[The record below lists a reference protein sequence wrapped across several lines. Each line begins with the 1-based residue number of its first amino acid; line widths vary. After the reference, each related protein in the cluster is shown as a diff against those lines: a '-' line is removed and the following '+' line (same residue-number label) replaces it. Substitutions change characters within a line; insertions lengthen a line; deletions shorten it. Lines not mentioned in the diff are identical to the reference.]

1 MDDLG
6 RVRSLCKDLVD
17 FVFLWGITS
26 LWVDLCSSSS
36 SSSSTSSKARV
47 AIVILVIVMDGRDLT
62 TLVVRILSD
71 GAVAH
76 KTIW

>member
-1 MDDLG
+1 MDDLW

-17 FVFLWGITS
+17 FVFLWGIAS
-26 LWVDLCSSSS
+26 LWVDLC
-36 SSSSTSSKARV
+36 SSSTSSKARV

-76 KTIW
+76 KPIW

>member
-26 LWVDLCSSSS
+26 LWVDLCS